1 MGLLGFLSLL
11 AILVHAGMSAATA
24 EFPDIAKAGQ
34 THGIIGIVIR
44 PLYPV
49 GHISVSYTHLTL
61 PTIYSV

>member
-49 GHISVSYTHLTL
+49 GHI
-61 PTIYSV
+61 